1 MKIEPIVNPHAR
13 IGQITKKTKA
23 EEKDELIATTKMN
36 VIEKYARKSLTKK
49 AHQQQAQTGATG
61 PGQTTGQS
69 NNFKDKSEF
78 ALADKISPEKLGI
91 QLLLGG
97 YIKAYVDFFYLTHE
111 TTPSAIEPSPAL
123 LKEYQMKKRTKKSLD
138 QTPEMLTLLSNSL
151 IDGEQYWREG
161 EARKAFKTYL
171 AVGNIYEEL

>member
-1 MKIEPIVNPHAR
+1 M
-13 IGQITKKTKA
+13 
-23 EEKDELIATTKMN
+23 
-36 VIEKYARKSLTKK
+36 IEKYARKSLTKK

-97 YIKAYVDFFYLTHE
+97 YIKAYVDFFYLTQE

-123 LKEYQMKKRTKKSLD
+123 LKEYQMKKRTKKSLE
-138 QTPEMLTLLSNSL
+138 QTPEMLTLLSNAL
-151 IDGEQYWREG
+151 IDGE
-161 EARKAFKTYL
+161 
-171 AVGNIYEEL
+171 